1 MSSQSSRNQRDSTS
15 PSSSPTLLHTG
26 LAGDIVLKIKKSYFK
41 NEGTSP
47 VINKVNPEHMIYAAF
62 PELANIL
69 EDAHSIMISMANI
82 PDLFLN
88 SVIVLIPKKVDLNQN
103 ITTDYRPV
111 AIRSVHDKLVEYS
124 FMT

>member
-1 MSSQSSRNQRDSTS
+1 MKDNYLFSKGTDRHTNRRDI
-15 PSSSPTLLHTG
+15 
-26 LAGDIVLKIKKSYFK
+26 AKEDVLESILKT
-41 NEGTSP
+41 EGTSP